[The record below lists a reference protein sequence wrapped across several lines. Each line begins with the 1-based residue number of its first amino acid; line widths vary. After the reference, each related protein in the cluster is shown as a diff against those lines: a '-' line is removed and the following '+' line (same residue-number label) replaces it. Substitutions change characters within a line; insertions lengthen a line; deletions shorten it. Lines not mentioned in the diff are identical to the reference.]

1 MTFEA
6 DIINDCIKVFNEN
19 KEEFLINLNI
29 IETIDTYYDNYK
41 DITNNIL
48 TEFIKFTKNKL
59 NVIKKTNYNISILE
73 NWFYSD
79 EFKNKLINLRDPSNL
94 EYYLYITNKNNK
106 NKIKL
111 LEKKINLLLLQSWLY
126 MIIIIIY
133 NLFN

>member
-1 MTFEA
+1 MKFEA
-6 DIINDCIKVFNEN
+6 DIINDCIKVFTDN
-19 KEEFLINLNI
+19 KDNFLIDLNI
-29 IETIDTYYDNYK
+29 VDKIDSYYDNYK

-59 NVIKKTNYNISILE
+59 NIIEKPKYNISILE

-111 LEKKINLLLLQSWLY
+111 LERKLNILLLQSWIY
-126 MIIIIIY
+126 IIVIIIY
-133 NLFN
+133 NLNF